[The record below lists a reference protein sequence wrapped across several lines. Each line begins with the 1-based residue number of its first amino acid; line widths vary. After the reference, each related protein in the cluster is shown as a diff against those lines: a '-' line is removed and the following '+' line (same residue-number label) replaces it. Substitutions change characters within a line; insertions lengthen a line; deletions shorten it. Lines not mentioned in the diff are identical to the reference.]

1 MYTHNGRSY
10 KCTEWDECF
19 ASRSGQLDHIRIIH
33 TAVNSHNCMECGK
46 CFAENHILHQHV
58 RSIHTHDEPYKC
70 TKCDKCCPFPA
81 QTAHAYTY

>member
-19 ASRSGQLDHIRIIH
+19 ASRSGQLDHIRIISH
-33 TAVNSHNCMECGK
+33 CRKFITVWNVVNALLK
-46 CFAENHILHQHV
+46 NHILHQHV

-70 TKCDKCCPFPA
+70 TKNVINAVPA